1 MGGWRRQGEGIIYAY
16 DPATGSGWRYAPD
29 LSEVEV
35 QVALR
40 ELERLRTKLALMKQ
54 AYLEQVRLLEARDA
68 GAQRGG
74 QVQAVDEETSGA
86 GERSQR

>member
-1 MGGWRRQGEGIIYAY
+1 MKKVLLPGLKAMIIEMGSKA
-16 DPATGSGWRYAPD
+16 A
-29 LSEVEV
+29 SEAIPVTLV
-35 QVALR
+35 SLR
-40 ELERLRTKLALMKQ
+40 ETKLALMKQ

-86 GERSQR
+86 GRGGKG